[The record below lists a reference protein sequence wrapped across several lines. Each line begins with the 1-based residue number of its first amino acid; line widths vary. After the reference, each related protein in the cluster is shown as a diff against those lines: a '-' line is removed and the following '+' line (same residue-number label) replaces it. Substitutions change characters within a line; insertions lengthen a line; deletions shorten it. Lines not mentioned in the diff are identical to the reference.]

1 MKKADI
7 KKLSLGFI
15 ILSFVIFFIMK
26 INVSDETK
34 AILISILS
42 VIYGFIKDFID
53 SFQNQKYNKKNF
65 MAEFF
70 RELYFEKIVTD
81 IPSLLLKYTTANG
94 SEKSNVLA
102 ELDILI
108 VELLDSSMFY
118 KYHDDK
124 FYIKIREAIINIQD
138 NIFQVRESITKNLYR
153 IEVTDQKLN
162 ENISNL
168 YDIMI
173 EYYIDGK

>member
-1 MKKADI
+1 MKKTDI
-7 KKLSLGFI
+7 KKMFFGFI
-15 ILSFVIFFIMK
+15 ILSFIIFFIMK
-26 INVSDETK
+26 INVPDETK

-42 VIYGFIKDFID
+42 VIYGFAKDFID
-53 SFQNQKYNKKNF
+53 SYKNQKYNKKNF

-70 RELYFEKIVTD
+70 RELYFKKIVTD
-81 IPSLLLKYTTANG
+81 IPSLLLKYTTANDG
-94 SEKSNVLA
+94 QKSNVLA

-124 FYIKIREAIINIQD
+124 FYVKIKEAVINIQD
-138 NIFQVRESITKNLYR
+138 NIFQVRESIANNLYR

-162 ENISNL
+162 ENFSNL

-173 EYYIDGK
+173 EYYIDGR